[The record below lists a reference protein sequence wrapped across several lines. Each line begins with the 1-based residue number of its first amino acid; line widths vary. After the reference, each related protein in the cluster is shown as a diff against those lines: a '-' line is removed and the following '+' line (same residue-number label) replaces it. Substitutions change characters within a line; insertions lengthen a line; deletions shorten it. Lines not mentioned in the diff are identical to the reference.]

1 MQEKTAATIRE
12 TALSRR
18 QAIGTLAAA
27 ASAAAFAGTTLAQT
41 PTPPAPAPPPAP
53 MTGPQFGAT
62 PSDLKAPYLEAGKV
76 TRLDPR
82 LDALIDADAKVE
94 KVCDGFL
101 HAEGPVWV
109 GDANGYLLVSDT
121 QVNNIVKWSPKE
133 GRSVWLSP
141 SGYDVGGMAW
151 NPAIREPGTNGL
163 ILGRG
168 GLIVAGSGGRAIFR
182 IDLATKKKTVLV
194 DHYMGKRLNTPNDC
208 VLGPD
213 GSVYFTDP
221 PYGLVNRNAGP
232 DRDIDYM
239 GIYRLAPDNSLHLID
254 TMTLPNGIGV
264 SPDGTKLYSSDA
276 TTGWVMW
283 DLDKQGN
290 ASNRRQFF
298 GRDVVA
304 GGDSL
309 KIDAAGN
316 MWAATR
322 EGVTVFTPKGERI
335 GFIGSDQGISNCEI
349 GADGYLYIA
358 SSTRVLRVKVKAKK
372 LMFKGS

>member
-1 MQEKTAATIRE
+1 MSNR
-12 TALSRR
+12 LSRR
-18 QAIGTLAAA
+18 TFIAALVA
-27 ASAAAFAGTTLAQT
+27 AGPSAALAQT
-41 PTPPAPAPPPAP
+41 VGAPAAPATPPAPPAP
-53 MTGPQFGAT
+53 ITGPQLAAPPT
-62 PSDLKAPYLEAGKV
+62 DLKAPYPEAGKV
-76 TRLDPR
+76 NRLDPR

-94 KVCDGFL
+94 KICDGFL

-109 GDANGYLLVSDT
+109 GGNNGYLLVSDT
-121 QVNNIVKWSPKE
+121 QVNHIVKWSPTE
-133 GRSVWLSP
+133 GRSVWLEP
-141 SGYDVGGMAW
+141 AGYDVGGVAW

-168 GLIVAGSGGRAIFR
+168 GLIVAGSGGRAMYR

-213 GSVYFTDP
+213 GSIYFTDP

-232 DRDIDYM
+232 DRDLDYM
-239 GIYRLAPDNSLHLID
+239 GIFRLATDNSLHLID
-254 TMTLPNGIGV
+254 TMTAPNGIGV
-264 SPDGTKLYSSDA
+264 SPDGTKLYSSDQM
-276 TTGWVMW
+276 TGWVMW

-290 ASNRRQFF
+290 ASNRRNFVA
-298 GRDVVA
+298 RNVVM

-322 EGVTVFTPKGERI
+322 EGVTVFTPGGERI
-335 GFIGSDQGISNCEI
+335 GFISTDQGVSNCEL
-349 GADGYLYIA
+349 GADGYLYLA
-358 SSTRVLRVKVKAKK
+358 SSTRVLRVKAKAKK
-372 LMFKGS
+372 LMFKVT

>member
-1 MQEKTAATIRE
+1 MPNQI
-12 TALSRR
+12 SRR
-18 QAIGTLAAA
+18 TLLGALVAAVP
-27 ASAAAFAGTTLAQT
+27 SAALVRIAGAQT
-41 PTPPAPAPPPAP
+41 APAAPPPAAP
-53 MTGPQFGAT
+53 ITGPQVALPPT
-62 PSDLKAPYLEAGKV
+62 DLKAPFPEAGKV

-82 LDALIDADAKVE
+82 LDALIDADARVE

-109 GDANGYLLVSDT
+109 GGNNGYLLVSDT
-121 QVNNIVKWSPKE
+121 QVNHIVKWSPKD
-133 GRSVWLSP
+133 GRSVWLEP
-141 SGYDVGGMAW
+141 SGYDAGGVTW
-151 NPAIREPGTNGL
+151 NAAIREPGTNGL

-168 GLIVAGSGGRAIFR
+168 GLIVAGSGGRAIYH
-182 IDLATKKKTVLV
+182 IDLKTKKKTVLA

-213 GSVYFTDP
+213 GSIYFTDP
-221 PYGLVNRNAGP
+221 SYGLVNRNAGP

-239 GIYRLAPDNSLHLID
+239 GVFRLAPDNSLHLID

-264 SPDGTKLYSSDA
+264 SPDGTKLYSSDQ

-290 ASNRRQFF
+290 ASNRRQFVA
-298 GRDVVA
+298 RNVVM

-322 EGVTVFTPKGERI
+322 EGVTVFTPAGDRI
-335 GFIGSDQGISNCEI
+335 GFISSDQGISNCEF
-349 GADGYLYIA
+349 GGDGYLYIA
-358 SSTRVLRVKVKAKK
+358 SSTRVLRVKAKARK
-372 LMFKGS
+372 LLFKVS

>member
-1 MQEKTAATIRE
+1 MQDRTAKAASER
-12 TALSRR
+12 ALSRR
-18 QAIGTLAAA
+18 QAMGALAAA
-27 ASAAAFAGTTLAQT
+27 AGVAALAGKAVAQT
-41 PTPPAPAPPPAP
+41 TAPPPAP
-53 MTGPQFGAT
+53 PPPTPMTGPVVGA
-62 PSDLKAPYLEAGKV
+62 APTNFQPPYPEAGKV
-76 TRLDPR
+76 NRLDPR
-82 LDALIDADAKVE
+82 LDVLIDADAKVE

-109 GDANGYLLVSDT
+109 GGANGYLLVSDT
-121 QVNNIVKWSPKE
+121 QVNNIIKWSPRE
-133 GRSVWLSP
+133 GRSVWLAP
-141 SGYDVGGMAW
+141 SGYDFGGATW

-213 GSVYFTDP
+213 GSIYFTDP

-232 DRDIDYM
+232 DRDLDYM
-239 GIYRLAPDNSLHLID
+239 GIFRLGRDNSLHLID

-290 ASNRRQFF
+290 ATNRRQFV
-298 GRDVVA
+298 GRNVVA

-322 EGVTVFTPKGERI
+322 EGVTVFTPAGERI
-335 GFIGSDQGISNCEI
+335 GFISSDQGTSNCEI
-349 GADGYLYIA
+349 GADGYLYLA

-372 LMFKGS
+372 LMFKTA

>member
-1 MQEKTAATIRE
+1 MQDETAATIHV

-18 QAIGTLAAA
+18 QAIASLAAA
-27 ASAAAFAGTTLAQT
+27 ASAAAFAGKALAQA
-41 PTPPAPAPPPAP
+41 PAPPAPPPAP
-53 MTGPQFGAT
+53 MTGPLFGAT
-62 PSDLKAPYLEAGKV
+62 PSDLKAPYPEAGKV

-82 LDALIDADAKVE
+82 LDALIDVDAKVE

-109 GDANGYLLVSDT
+109 GGANGYLLVSDT
-121 QVNNIVKWSPKE
+121 QINHIVKWSPTE
-133 GRSVWLSP
+133 GRSVWLQP
-141 SGYDVGGMAW
+141 AGYDVGGMAW

-213 GSVYFTDP
+213 GSIYFTDP

-232 DRDIDYM
+232 DRDLDYM
-239 GIYRLAPDNSLHLID
+239 GIFRLAPDNSLHLID
-254 TMTLPNGIGV
+254 TKTLPNGIGV

-290 ASNRRQFF
+290 ATNRRQFF

-309 KIDAAGN
+309 KIDSAGN

-322 EGVTVFTPKGERI
+322 EGV
-335 GFIGSDQGISNCEI
+335 N
-349 GADGYLYIA
+349 L
-358 SSTRVLRVKVKAKK
+358 
-372 LMFKGS
+372 

>member
-1 MQEKTAATIRE
+1 MQDETAAAASAR
-12 TALSRR
+12 ALSRR
-18 QAIGTLAAA
+18 QAIGALAAA
-27 ASAAAFAGTTLAQT
+27 AGAAAFADKAMAQA
-41 PTPPAPAPPPAP
+41 PAPAAPPPAP
-53 MTGPQFGAT
+53 MTGPQVAAPPT
-62 PSDLKAPYLEAGKV
+62 NLKAPYPQAGKV
-76 TRLDPR
+76 NRLDPR

-94 KVCDGFL
+94 MVCDGFL

-109 GDANGYLLVSDT
+109 GGANGYLLVSDT
-121 QVNNIVKWSPKE
+121 QVNDIVKWSPKD

-141 SGYDVGGMAW
+141 SGYDAGGVAW

-232 DRDIDYM
+232 DRDLDYM
-239 GIYRLAPDNSLHLID
+239 GIFRLSPDNSLHLID

-283 DLDKQGN
+283 DLDKKGN
-290 ASNRRQFF
+290 ASNRRQFA

-322 EGVTVFTPKGERI
+322 EGVTIFTPKGERI
-335 GFIGSDQGISNCEI
+335 GFIGSDQGISNCEF

-372 LMFKGS
+372 LMFKVA